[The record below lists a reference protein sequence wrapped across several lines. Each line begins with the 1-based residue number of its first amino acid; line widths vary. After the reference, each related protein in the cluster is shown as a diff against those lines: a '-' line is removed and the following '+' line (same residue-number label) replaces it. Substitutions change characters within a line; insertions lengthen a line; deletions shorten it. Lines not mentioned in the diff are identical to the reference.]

1 MKGVG
6 QRHDAAAPDKERKM
20 IRTGDI
26 YMVDFAEIGQTER
39 GYRPAIIVSNNV
51 GNTFSRDIIV
61 VPITS
66 REKNMRQPTHVL
78 LDAKE
83 NGLAKDSTALC
94 ENPTVIPKTAL
105 RQYRSHLCEKSMRAV
120 AIAQIA
126 ATATLAYLDEEGLE
140 TAVKLS
146 MRLLSA

>member
-1 MKGVG
+1 MMN
-6 QRHDAAAPDKERKM
+6 A

-26 YMVDFAEIGQTER
+26 YMVDFAVIGQVER
-39 GYRPAIIVSNNV
+39 GYRPAVIVSNNV
-51 GNTFSRDIIV
+51 GNMFSRDIIV

-66 REKNMRQPTHVL
+66 RPKNMRQPTHVA
-78 LDAKE
+78 LDAEE
-83 NGLAKDSTALC
+83 NGLAMDSTALC
-94 ENPTVIPKTAL
+94 ECPVVVPKTAL

-126 ATATLAYLDEEGLE
+126 ATSTLAFLDREALE
-140 TAVKLS
+140 KAAELS